1 MTDTDPLT
9 LTILFRSLTATAE
22 TSGRSP
28 FPPAQDPRDPT
39 VAPQASGV
47 KPEHGDQTEIQ
58 ASSASSARSQGAPAP
73 SSSPQ
78 VKEIL

>member
-9 LTILFRSLTATAE
+9 LNILFRYFNTTAE
-22 TSGRSP
+22 TPGRSP
-28 FPPAQDPRDPT
+28 FPPSQDPRDPP
-39 VAPQASGV
+39 VAPEASGV

-58 ASSASSARSQGAPAP
+58 ASFASSTRSQGAPAP